1 MPRKLVALYIIALY
15 LGPSLLFNFGYADS
29 NDLIGTYEGKGIYR
43 IEDMSA
49 TKKGSDY
56 KFNGYVHNISNMT
69 SYISD
74 ILLEMFN
81 SKDKLIHLIRIGGG
95 IVIESGEKLPYRVI
109 AHDINFSHLD
119 HYVVAILN
127 SNKPTD
133 HGKTHA
139 ILYLSNNFML
149 CQQNIGRVKS
159 MHIKVSG
166 NDFGMDF

>member
-127 SNKPTD
+127 SNKPPD
-133 HGKTHA
+133 HFLQK
-139 ILYLSNNFML
+139 ISMNNP
-149 CQQNIGRVKS
+149 
-159 MHIKVSG
+159 
-166 NDFGMDF
+166 